1 MTDEATE
8 ILSILAVLARL
19 AQAADDRDVAGY
31 AECLA
36 PRIRGASED
45 TSDAERYASAAIERV
60 SAMDWT
66 HHKLLNP
73 VLSISGDRASARI
86 DLVVDMARTDACGI
100 VHYATMGG
108 RYDLDFVRMGEQ
120 WRIER
125 RVLHRRYVLGDTD
138 LVCA

>member
-1 MTDEATE
+1 MTEEATE

-31 AECLA
+31 AACLT
-36 PRIRGASED
+36 PEIRGASEAA
-45 TSDAERYASAAIERV
+45 SNAERYACASIERV

-73 VLSISGDRASARI
+73 VVSISGDRASARI

-100 VHYATMGG
+100 VHYVTVGG

-125 RVLHRRYVLGDTD
+125 RVLHRRYILGDAD
-138 LVCA
+138 LVGA